1 MGDND
6 REEAAN
12 QRPVS
17 RSRDPSQPI
26 RGQDEEVDMDLRIR
40 ELDGVISLGFMK
52 ICKDF
57 IRIGCKSLQCWA
69 QYLQRKIP

>member
-1 MGDND
+1 MGDLDLNPENNDND

-26 RGQDEEVDMDLRIR
+26 REQDEEVDMDLRIR
-40 ELDGVISLGFMK
+40 ELDGVIS
-52 ICKDF
+52 
-57 IRIGCKSLQCWA
+57 
-69 QYLQRKIP
+69 